1 MALYIFVG
9 YLVLI
14 GDITVGS
21 LVAVAQLMG
30 NISIPIMEIIY
41 GLNEMSET
49 KNIGKEQLFEDSVE
63 NNKNNADEVLSS
75 LALFIVILK
84 DIN

>member
-1 MALYIFVG
+1 
-9 YLVLI
+9 
-14 GDITVGS
+14 
-21 LVAVAQLMG
+21 
-30 NISIPIMEIIY
+30 MEIIY

-49 KNIGKEQLFEDSVE
+49 KSIDKEQLFEDSVE

-75 LALFIVILK
+75 LALFIVVLK